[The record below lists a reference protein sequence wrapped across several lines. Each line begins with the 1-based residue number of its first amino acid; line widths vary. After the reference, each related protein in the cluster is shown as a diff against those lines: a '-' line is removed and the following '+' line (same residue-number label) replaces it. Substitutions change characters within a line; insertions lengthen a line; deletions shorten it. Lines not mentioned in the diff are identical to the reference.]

1 MRLTLHPNWSVLQ
14 SSGET
19 YSLARLFS
27 LLVCLEKHGN
37 LKSASESCNISYR
50 CAWDV
55 VRDAETIFGTPIV
68 EMKRGK
74 GTVLTPF
81 GKKLLWGEKKVI
93 ARLGPLL
100 ESMASELEAELE
112 SVRSLAD
119 PVLHMHAS
127 HGFAVETL
135 YNHLKAVDFPIELDY
150 RGSVESVRALK
161 MGDCD
166 IAGFHVP
173 MGMLEKRVFTQ
184 FSGLL
189 DSNQHCLISLARRRL
204 GLIVPK
210 GNPLG
215 FWSIKDIGRE
225 GIQFVNRQAGSGTR
239 VIIELMLE
247 AEGIDTSVIRGY
259 DRLEFTHA
267 AIAAYVASGKADV
280 GVGVEPAARQFGL
293 DFIPLLTERYFMA
306 CARESLA
313 APKMEKILSIMRDSK
328 FKSEVNQLPGYE
340 ALDSGEVL
348 TVEEAFPDS

>member
-1 MRLTLHPNWSVLQ
+1 MRLVLHPNWSALQ

-19 YSLARLFS
+19 YSLARLLS
-27 LLVCLEKHGN
+27 LLACIEKHGN
-37 LKSASESCNISYR
+37 LKSASESCNVSYR

-55 VRDAETIFGTPIV
+55 VQDAEALFGTPIV

-74 GTVLTPF
+74 GTLLTPF
-81 GKKLLWGEKKVI
+81 GKKLLWGQKKVI

-112 SVRSLAD
+112 SVKSLTD

-127 HGFAVETL
+127 HGFAVATL
-135 YNHLKAVDFPIELDY
+135 HNHLKDIDLPIELDY

-173 MGMLEKRVFTQ
+173 MGVLEKRVFRQ
-184 FSGLL
+184 FSELL
-189 DSNQHCLISLARRRL
+189 DPGCHCLINLARRRL

-215 FWSIKDIGRE
+215 FWSIGDIGRE

-247 AEGIDTSVIRGY
+247 AEGIDASRIRGY

-280 GVGVEPAARQFGL
+280 GLGVEPAARQFGL
-293 DFIPLLTERYFMA
+293 DFIPLLTERYFLA
-306 CARESLA
+306 CSRENLST
-313 APKMEKILSIMRDSK
+313 PKIEKILALLRDSK

-348 TVEEAFPDS
+348 DIAEAFPP